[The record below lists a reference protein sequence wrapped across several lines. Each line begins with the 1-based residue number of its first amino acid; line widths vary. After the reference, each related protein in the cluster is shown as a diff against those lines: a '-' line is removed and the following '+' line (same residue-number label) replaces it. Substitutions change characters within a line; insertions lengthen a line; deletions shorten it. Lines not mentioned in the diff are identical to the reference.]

1 MKTITFYVSKGG
13 TSKTTSAIN
22 LAYCLRRRGKRV
34 LVIDADTQGSLSF
47 LCSDNPSAIP
57 LAQVLVGNNTIT
69 EAIIPTLP
77 AWGGISV
84 LVGDKSTAAAELHLV
99 NEPGREAR
107 IREALQQVASDFD
120 YVLID
125 TSPTRGV
132 AGFNALVASD
142 FVIIPVSPGVTDFV
156 GACACV
162 ELVNQVRRFN
172 NPSLEIAGFLL
183 TRWKKDKLS
192 KDLEKQ
198 VRAMFPAQV
207 FATVVPEAVAVGVAN
222 ANKSP
227 VVSTAPDSPASL
239 AYLNLCNEVLNHVE
253 KLERRAS

>member
-1 MKTITFYVSKGG
+1 MKTVTFYTGKGG

-22 LAYCLRRRGKRV
+22 LAFCLRRRGHRIL
-34 LVIDADTQGSLSF
+34 LVDADVQGSMSF

-57 LAQVLVGNNTIT
+57 LAQVLVGNSTSA

-77 AWGGISV
+77 AWNGISV
-84 LVGDKSTAAAELHLV
+84 LVGDKSTAAAELQLV
-99 NEPGREAR
+99 NEPGRESR
-107 IREALQQVASDFD
+107 LKDALQQVANNYD
-120 YVLID
+120 YAIID
-125 TSPTRGV
+125 TAPTRGV
-132 AGFNALVASD
+132 AGFNALVAAD
-142 FVIIPVSPGVTDFV
+142 FVVIPVSPGVTDFV

-162 ELVNQVRRFN
+162 ELVQQVKRFS

-198 VRAMFPAQV
+198 VRAMFPGQV
-207 FATVVPEAVAVGVAN
+207 FSTVVPEAVAVGVSN
-222 ANKSP
+222 AHKSP
-227 VVSTAPDSPASL
+227 VVSTSPDSPASL
-239 AYLNLCNEVLNHVE
+239 AYLNLSNEVLNYVE